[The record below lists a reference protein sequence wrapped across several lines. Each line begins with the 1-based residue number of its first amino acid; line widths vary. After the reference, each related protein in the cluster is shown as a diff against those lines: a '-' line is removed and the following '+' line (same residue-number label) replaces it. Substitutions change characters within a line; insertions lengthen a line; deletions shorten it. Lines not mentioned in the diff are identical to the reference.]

1 ISVAFYII
9 GFTEALLADEI
20 FQQFDPRIIS
30 TAVALSFVV
39 IAYVGADF
47 ALKIQFFILAILVV
61 ALVGFFAGWGST
73 PDAVPVLTP
82 SFTENVNFWIVFA
95 VFFPAVTGIEV
106 GTSLSGDLKDP
117 GRSIPLGTIASILV
131 TAAIYVLVVVYFAFN
146 STRGN
151 LITDNLAMQRI
162 SLLPQTILAGVWA
175 STLSSALGSV
185 LAAPRTLQAIAGDK
199 VIPSWIGLKLGSKT
213 EPRMAV
219 LITGVIAVVVIW
231 MGNLDFVAPVISM
244 FFLNTYGMVNLSAGI
259 EQLVGNP
266 SYRPRFKVPWYLSII
281 GALGCYGVM
290 LLINPLATVVAIVA
304 SYGIFFYLRRR
315 SIERAW
321 GDVRSGVWISVARFA
336 LLELQKMDYHAKNW
350 RPNIMVFTGQPHNRL
365 QLTEMARWLTS
376 GQGIVTFV
384 QFIVSEVDEK
394 HGSDLIDRARRQI
407 NKYIEQSGM
416 RAFAEAEIVPDFHH
430 GALSMAQAHGIGGL
444 SSNTVLMGWS
454 RTYEGN
460 VKQIRLMRDLMRL
473 RKSVMFLHYD
483 PEREFGNYKRI
494 NLWWQGRGGNEDL
507 MMLLAYIIEEDRAWQ
522 NSTIRLMRIINSPD
536 GVEEVAS
543 HMNDV
548 LDTVRVSAKPMVIVK
563 EAHKSISET
572 ITEYSADA
580 DLTIIGMNL
589 PPEDQIK
596 EYAHRLADLVDGV
609 GTVLMVRNAERD
621 QEILK

>member
-1 ISVAFYII
+1 
-9 GFTEALLADEI
+9 
-20 FQQFDPRIIS
+20 
-30 TAVALSFVV
+30 
-39 IAYVGADF
+39 
-47 ALKIQFFILAILVV
+47 
-61 ALVGFFAGWGST
+61 
-73 PDAVPVLTP
+73 
-82 SFTENVNFWIVFA
+82 
-95 VFFPAVTGIEV
+95 
-106 GTSLSGDLKDP
+106 
-117 GRSIPLGTIASILV
+117 
-131 TAAIYVLVVVYFAFN
+131 
-146 STRGN
+146 
-151 LITDNLAMQRI
+151 
-162 SLLPQTILAGVWA
+162 
-175 STLSSALGSV
+175 
-185 LAAPRTLQAIAGDK
+185 
-199 VIPSWIGLKLGSKT
+199 
-213 EPRMAV
+213 
-219 LITGVIAVVVIW
+219 
-231 MGNLDFVAPVISM
+231 
-244 FFLNTYGMVNLSAGI
+244 
-259 EQLVGNP
+259 
-266 SYRPRFKVPWYLSII
+266 
-281 GALGCYGVM
+281 
-290 LLINPLATVVAIVA
+290 
-304 SYGIFFYLRRR
+304 
-315 SIERAW
+315 
-321 GDVRSGVWISVARFA
+321 
-336 LLELQKMDYHAKNW
+336 
-350 RPNIMVFTGQPHNRL
+350 QPHNRL

>member
-1 ISVAFYII
+1 
-9 GFTEALLADEI
+9 
-20 FQQFDPRIIS
+20 
-30 TAVALSFVV
+30 VV

-483 PEREFGNYKRI
+483 PERESGNYKRI